1 MSTRQDLIDL
11 VAAKNSNISKNDI
24 TEAVELI
31 FDHIIAQ
38 LVEGNR
44 VEIRGFGSFSIK
56 TRAISSSSALP
67 QVTVKANQ
75 TVKTLYYRMS
85 ENLLGKIG
93 NVNQ

>member
-11 VAAKNSNISKNDI
+11 IAAKNSNISKNDI
-24 TEAVELI
+24 AEAVEMV
-31 FDHIIAQ
+31 FDYIIDE
-38 LVEGNR
+38 LVAGNR

-67 QVTVKANQ
+67 QVLVKANK

-93 NVNQ
+93 NVL